1 MRCIRSLM
9 IATVLTAPLPAHAA
23 GAAAGAAAPG
33 AGEAVPKVLYI
44 VPWKQLEARRT
55 EPEPPTPR
63 IERVPEVLDRD
74 AFRREL
80 ELRRRLEQ
88 AP

>member
-1 MRCIRSLM
+1 M
-9 IATVLTAPLPAHAA
+9 IAAALTAAFPAHAA
-23 GAAAGAAAPG
+23 GTVAGGAAPE

-44 VPWKQLEARRT
+44 VPWKQLEPRRT
-55 EPEPPTPR
+55 EPAPPAPR

-74 AFRREL
+74 TFRREL